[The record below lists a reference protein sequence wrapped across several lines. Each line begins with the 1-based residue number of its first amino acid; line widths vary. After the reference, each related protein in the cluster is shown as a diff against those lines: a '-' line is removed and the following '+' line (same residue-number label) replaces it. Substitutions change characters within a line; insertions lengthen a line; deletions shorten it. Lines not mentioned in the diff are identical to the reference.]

1 MQTHSNSGVNL
12 SSGSLYIGNI
22 PNSLT
27 EYPQVAVVKG
37 FNGCIDT
44 VSLMHMIAHNL
55 HYKNRLSIK
64 NNYCSAHTHLSL
76 SNQISELHLLHAS

>member
-1 MQTHSNSGVNL
+1 MHSNSGVKL

-27 EYPQVAVVKG
+27 DYPQVAVVKG

-44 VSLMHMIAHNL
+44 VSLIHMIAHNL
-55 HYKNRLSIK
+55 HYTK
-64 NNYCSAHTHLSL
+64 
-76 SNQISELHLLHAS
+76 QIIDKKVLILICLVLNC